1 MGRHQRGHIFEA
13 HGAFH
18 VRYYTTENG
27 ERKQRSHRLCTKDK
41 STGHGSPSAKAV
53 RLLAEDHMR
62 TINTEAPAPSGE
74 DMPVADFW
82 ERHYLP
88 YCEKVLPV
96 TGQPRLKASTLRGY
110 KGVWTAHLKKHFGT
124 TTLQRYNPDSASML
138 LDSLTG
144 TMNSTSLKHVRA
156 VGSAIFKRAV
166 VEKRIKVN
174 PWMGVSIPDDA
185 VDPQNTPHYT
195 PEQAENMVT
204 ALVDHVDAQL
214 VLTLA
219 CFLGLGPAE
228 ISGLQWGDL
237 DSTSIHIRRNR
248 MQGEVSTTKNKWRAA
263 SVPII
268 DHVRV
273 PLELW
278 RKKSEATADGD
289 WLIPD
294 LHNLV
299 GRVIKPH
306 VKGDH
311 ECVRCEKVP
320 KASGVTW
327 AGLYAGRRGAVTM
340 VIEATGNVGVAQD
353 WHATR
358 RQTPRCACIT
368 KASQRKAFRVVWN
381 CFRSRSPS
389 NTKEHHDDRCE
400 CE

>member
-1 MGRHQRGHIFEA
+1 MLHYRYDGCMGRHQRGHIFEV

-27 ERKQRSHRLCTKDK
+27 ERKQRSHRLCTKDRG
-41 STGHGSPSAKAV
+41 TGHGSASAKAV
-53 RLLAEDHMR
+53 RLLAEDHLR
-62 TINTEAPAPSGE
+62 TINSDAPAPTGE
-74 DMPVADFW
+74 DMPVAHFW
-82 ERHYLP
+82 EHHYLP

-110 KGVWTAHLKKHFGT
+110 KGVWTAHLKKHFGPV
-124 TTLQRYNPDSASML
+124 TLQRYNPDSASML

-156 VGSAIFKRAV
+156 LGSAIFKRAV
-166 VEKRIKVN
+166 VEHRIKIN

-228 ISGLQWGDL
+228 ISGLQWGDI
-237 DSTSIHIRRNR
+237 DKTSIDIRRNR

-268 DHVRV
+268 DQVRV
-273 PLELW
+273 PLQLW
-278 RKKSEATADGD
+278 RKKCEATADGD

-306 VKGDH
+306 VKGDR
-311 ECVRCEKVP
+311 ECVRCEKTP
-320 KASGVTW
+320 KKLSGVEW
-327 AGLYAGRRGAVTM
+327 AGLYAGRRGACTM
-340 VIEATGNVGVAQD
+340 VIEASNGNIGLAQRLLRHKTAD
-353 WHATR
+353 TTLKVYNKGISDKGFSEGMTAVSKLL
-358 RQTPRCACIT
+358 T
-368 KASQRKAFRVVWN
+368 K
-381 CFRSRSPS
+381 
-389 NTKEHHDDRCE
+389 
-400 CE
+400 

>member
-1 MGRHQRGHIFEA
+1 MSRHQRGYIYEA
-13 HGAFH
+13 FGAFH
-18 VRYYTTENG
+18 VRFYLNEIVEGQTV
-27 ERKQRSHRLCTKDK
+27 RKQRSHRLCSKDR
-41 STGHGSPSAKAV
+41 STGHGSKSATAV
-53 RLLAEDHMR
+53 RALCEDFMR
-62 TINTEAPAPSGE
+62 SINQHRQDAHSLEQ
-74 DMPVADFW
+74 DMMVASFW
-82 ERHYLP
+82 ESIYLP
-88 YCEKVLPV
+88 HCEKVLPV

-110 KGVWTAHLKKHFGT
+110 KGIWEKHLKKHFGT
-124 TTLQRYNPDSASML
+124 VTLQRYDSDSASLL
-138 LDSLTG
+138 LDSLTS

-166 VEKRIKVN
+166 ADRRIKSN
-174 PWMGVSIPDDA
+174 PWMRVPMPDDA
-185 VDPQNTPHYT
+185 IEPENTPHYT

-204 ALVDHVDAQL
+204 ALLEHVDAQL

-228 ISGLQWGDL
+228 ISGLQWGGDI

-268 DHVRV
+268 DQVRV

-278 RKKSEATADGD
+278 RAKCEDTSDGA

-306 VKGDH
+306 VKGEG
-311 ECVRCEKVP
+311 ECVRCETVP
-320 KASGVTW
+320 KASGVKW

-340 VIEATGNVGVAQD
+340 VIEATGNVGVAQRLARHKTAD
-353 WHATR
+353 T
-358 RQTPRCACIT
+358 TL
-368 KASQRKAFRVVWN
+368 RVYN
-381 CFRSRSPS
+381 KGISEKGFQGGMELFQKSL
-389 NTKEHHDDRCE
+389 KK
-400 CE
+400 